1 MTKQTTLFPSSFSS
15 TFSSQ
20 KEKWKVSLNKASISI
35 SARLCDIDDV
45 VFSPLSQLKCYQ
57 CGAFGK
63 SVWCSDKVP
72 PYFVFEKKV
81 RSYEGVLIVLGR
93 IDIRRCIAGM
103 EQNYKL
109 LFRVGVGADVKVKL
123 ATHERLNHLRDN
135 LNLRA
140 NLWCDVGGI
149 CHLKCKRGCNVKRGL
164 KCRYAGQVSFTPE
177 RIGIDVYATLKN
189 VGEYIQIPPNYIY
202 TCVGMIFVRKEERE
216 RVSEMIGVLSSSSS
230 PEITESISERKCEI
244 NGVEDIINPL
254 DVFAPDEAKRV
265 CEECKFPHFYCR
277 NDRIEYST
285 LKGWLKDKVLLVID
299 LSHHTKRKQ
308 MIDTLYSYVLAL
320 HRCGYYDVLGLLN
333 GGCRMCER
341 CSLEHHM
348 ATGYKTVQNRRIPF
362 CPHLLGLMV
371 NDEKK
376 GYLLVK
382 KDIVGDVK

>member
-1 MTKQTTLFPSSFSS
+1 MTRQTTLFPFSS
-15 TFSSQ
+15 TTSFQPQ
-20 KEKWKVSLNKASISI
+20 KEKWKVSLNKAIISI
-35 SARLCDIDDV
+35 SAKLCDVDDV

-63 SVWCSDKVP
+63 SVWCSDKIP

-81 RSYEGVLIVLGR
+81 KSYDGVLVVIGR
-93 IDIRRCIAGM
+93 IDIRKCIAGM

-109 LFRVGVGADVKVKL
+109 LFRVGVGADIRIKL
-123 ATHERLNHLRDN
+123 ATHERLNQLRDV
-135 LNLRA
+135 LNLHT

-149 CHLKCKRGCNVKRGL
+149 CHLKCKKGCSVKKGL
-164 KCRYAGQVSFTPE
+164 RCRNAGQVSFTPE

-189 VGEYIQIPPNYIY
+189 IGEYVQIPPNYIY

-216 RVSEMIGVLSSSSS
+216 RVGEMIKFYTSS
-230 PEITESISERKCEI
+230 PEITESITERRCDI
-244 NGVEDIINPL
+244 SGVEDIINAL
-254 DVFAPDEAKRV
+254 DVFVPDEARRV

-277 NDRIEYST
+277 HDRIDYST
-285 LKGWLKDKVLLVID
+285 LKEWLKDKVLLVID
-299 LSHHTKRKQ
+299 LSNHTKRKQ

-320 HRCGYYDVLGLLN
+320 HRCGYYDVLGLLK

-341 CSLEHHM
+341 CSLEYHM
-348 ATGYKTVQNRRIPF
+348 ASGYKIVQNRRIPF

-376 GYLLVK
+376 GYLLVR
-382 KDIVGDVK
+382 KDVVGDVK